1 VNNCK
6 VLICDDDPG
15 ILDMLELVLSGEGY
29 EVIPESNSLRVAGVI
44 KDKRP
49 EIVLLDLWMPVLSG
63 DQVLRNLRQNESTAD
78 IPVIVFSAS
87 TDGRMIAMEA
97 GASDFVSKPF
107 DLDLLINKIQFNLT
121 NKKGAA

>member
-1 VNNCK
+1 
-6 VLICDDDPG
+6 
-15 ILDMLELVLSGEGY
+15 MLELVLSGEGY
-29 EVIPESNSLRVAGVI
+29 EVIPECNSLRIAGVI
-44 KDKRP
+44 KERQP

-107 DLDLLINKIQFNLT
+107 DLDLLINKIQLNLT
-121 NKKGAA
+121 NKGLPSL

>member
-1 VNNCK
+1 VNNSK

-15 ILDMLELVLSGEGY
+15 ILDMLELVLSEEGY
-29 EVIPESNSLRVAGVI
+29 QVIPESNSLRVAGLI
-44 KDKRP
+44 KDKQP

-63 DQVLRNLRQNESTAD
+63 DQVLRNLRQNESTANL
-78 IPVIVFSAS
+78 PVIVFSAS

-107 DLDLLINKIQFNLT
+107 DLDLLINKIYLNLT
-121 NKKGAA
+121 NKRVS

>member
-29 EVIPESNSLRVAGVI
+29 KVIPESNSLRVAGVI

-63 DQVLRNLRQNESTAD
+63 DQVLRNLRQNELTANL
-78 IPVIVFSAS
+78 PVIIFSAS
-87 TDGRMIAMEA
+87 TDGRVIAMEA
-97 GASDFVSKPF
+97 GASDFISKPF

-121 NKKGAA
+121 NKMGAA